1 MGMGLSG
8 TVPAWPRR
16 RPRWPL
22 PPAALLSLLAHGV
35 LLSLSFGQG
44 QGLPG
49 LDFPWQK
56 RRVEAPELRVVL
68 ASPPPGQAA
77 LPAPELPQ
85 DAPAAVATAPAGP
98 TDEPAAIGALAEAAP
113 GAGDAAAKPE
123 VPEVRLLAAP
133 AADATV
139 EAPPARAVL
148 TTPRPVAAWALPAAS
163 AVPAAAVAVMAG
175 ASSPAVQA
183 LQRERLQPRSD
194 AVSDLGAVQPPAPA
208 AVVAALTAASGPAVE
223 RVKRSG
229 DALRLL
235 GERAGP
241 TLPGERPEGI
251 ALPSAVVST
260 LGLTAGSSVQAL
272 RRGSEAL
279 RAGGAAADRGA
290 DLAQLDA
297 ARLQAQ
303 QGVQQLEAARQEAL
317 RQEAQRLEAARAE
330 ALRLAAERAEAARQ
344 AAARAE
350 LARQQAVQ
358 AEAAR
363 LAAAQAEAARAEAA
377 NAEAARLAAARQEAE
392 RAEAARQQAARL
404 AAAQAQAR
412 AEEEQR
418 EARKRAIGRQLDEEA
433 ARRDAQRDPERQRP
447 DWVPARRG
455 RLFGRIDS
463 HAELALYGEAW
474 ARKIENN
481 TPPDTVRELARQ
493 PHSAAVVTVAVR
505 SDGSVEAVTFVRSS
519 GVPAVDEAIT
529 RIVRAQANYPAFP
542 PGLLRDYDVVEIRRS
557 WQFDTAVRLN

>member
-1 MGMGLSG
+1 ML
-8 TVPAWPRR
+8 AWPRR

-22 PPAALLSLLAHGV
+22 PPAALLSLLAHGL

-49 LDFPWQK
+49 LDFPWQT

-68 ASPPPGQAA
+68 ASPPPGQAT
-77 LPAPELPQ
+77 LPTPELPQ
-85 DAPAAVATAPAGP
+85 DTPPVVAIAPAGS

-113 GAGDAAAKPE
+113 GAGNAAAVPEVPE

-139 EAPPARAVL
+139 QAPPARAVL
-148 TTPRPVAAWALPAAS
+148 TTLRPVAAWALPAAS

-183 LQRERLQPRSD
+183 LQRERLQSRSD
-194 AVSDLGAVQPPAPA
+194 AVSDLGALQPPAPA

-279 RAGGAAADRGA
+279 RAGGVAADRGA
-290 DLAQLDA
+290 ELAQLDA

-303 QGVQQLEAARQEAL
+303 QGAQQLEAARQEAL

-330 ALRLAAERAEAARQ
+330 ALRLAAERVEAARQ

-363 LAAAQAEAARAEAA
+363 LAAAQAEAAR
-377 NAEAARLAAARQEAE
+377 QVAE
-392 RAEAARQQAARL
+392 RGEAARQQAALL

-412 AEEEQR
+412 ADEEQR

-433 ARRDAQRDPERQRP
+433 ARRDAQRDSERQRP

-481 TPPDTVRELARQ
+481 TSPDTVRELARQ

-529 RIVRAQANYPAFP
+529 RIVRSQANYPAFP
-542 PGLLRDYDVVEIRRS
+542 PRLLRDYDVVEIRRS
-557 WQFDTAVRLN
+557 WQFDTAVRLH

>member
-8 TVPAWPRR
+8 AVPAWPRR

-85 DAPAAVATAPAGP
+85 DAPTAVATAPAGP

-290 DLAQLDA
+290 DIAQLDA

-303 QGVQQLEAARQEAL
+303 QGAQQLEAARQEAL
-317 RQEAQRLEAARAE
+317 RQDAQRLEAA
-330 ALRLAAERAEAARQ
+330 RAEAARQ

-350 LARQQAVQ
+350 LARQQAVQAVQ

-481 TPPDTVRELARQ
+481 TPPDTARELARQ